1 MNNYVIE
8 RTDTFESSL
17 LEIAFMIARNFDMD
31 TMEKSLKSI
40 EEHINRLS
48 NPYIGSD
55 KFVALSRLGY
65 KVLVIPHNYVIYTID
80 EKNKKV
86 ILRLIID
93 DRQELYSVLNRYSLL

>member
-8 RTDTFESSL
+8 KTDTLESSL
-17 LEIAFMIARNFDMD
+17 LEIVFTIAKNFDMD
-31 TMEKSLKSI
+31 SMDKSLKSI

-55 KFVALSRLGY
+55 KFVSLSRLGY

-80 EKNKKV
+80 EMNKKV

-93 DRQELYSVLNRYSLL
+93 DRQELYSVLSRYSLL